1 MDLLCAVAYPTHTQ
15 DGPSPVLKI
24 PVATWIANAAAC
36 LSSRYGEVTAQA
48 QHAACSRQTAYD
60 HAQKVQAAVEAE
72 HAGGPTRQQL
82 RDQLQALRH
91 ENTQL
96 WAWLEQTI
104 DFPETRRQQFTITA
118 AAMGL
123 SLNQIGVLLAII
135 LGAAARPSRSALHRI
150 VQAAGRRAGQVLAAL
165 DRSCRALILVGCLD
179 EIFFHGRPVLVGVEP
194 ASHVW
199 FLGTRAADR
208 SGATWLK
215 ALHPWTALEFLV
227 ADAGTGL
234 QNGIARLQQER
245 RAAEQTVPENG
256 LDVFHTTQ
264 EAQRVLRA
272 QWQRVERL
280 WEQAETAEAAA
291 RHAGQQGQDGRGPAA
306 RVRSAWKRAVAAFQ
320 AYERGAAGWTLAR
333 SALAVFGPE
342 GRLNDRDG
350 ARQRIAAALPL
361 LAGRD
366 WSKVRTFL
374 ETATSLTFLDRLHRQ
389 LEQAEPDPVLR
400 TELVRLWWLRR
411 QRPRVGIAAVPGG
424 SGHVAHLVQMMIC
437 QKHSAGW
444 AASYR
449 RVSRVLR
456 QTVRASSAV
465 EGMNSVLRMHQARH
479 RTVTQE
485 LLDLK
490 RLYWN
495 SRPFREG
502 KRKGRCPYEL
512 LGLGLPS
519 SDFWTLLHR
528 PLPEPQ
534 VT

>member
-1 MDLLCAVAYPTHTQ
+1 M
-15 DGPSPVLKI
+15 LKI

-36 LSSRYGEVTAQA
+36 LCGRFGAVTAQA

-72 HAGGPTRQQL
+72 HAGGPTRRQL
-82 RDQLQALRH
+82 LAEVQALRH

-104 DFPETRRQQFTITA
+104 DFPEVRRQQFTITA

-123 SLNQIGVLLAII
+123 SLNQSGVLLAIV
-135 LGAAARPSRSALHRI
+135 LGDVARPSRSALHRI
-150 VQAAGRRAGQVLAAL
+150 VPAAGRRAGQVLAAL
-165 DRSCRALILVGCLD
+165 DRQCRALLLVGCLD
-179 EIFFHGRPVLVGVEP
+179 EIFFPGRPILVGVEP
-194 ASHVW
+194 ASRVW

-208 SGATWLK
+208 TGPTWLK
-215 ALHPWTALEFLV
+215 AVRPWTALEFLV

-234 QNGIARLQQER
+234 QNGIAQVQQER
-245 RAAEQTVPENG
+245 RAAEQAVPESG
-256 LDVFHTTQ
+256 LDVFPTTQ
-264 EAQRVLRA
+264 EAQRVLRTH
-272 QWQRVERL
+272 WQRVERL
-280 WEQAETAEAAA
+280 WEEAETAAAAA
-291 RHAGQQGQDGRGPAA
+291 RRAGQQGQDGRGPAA
-306 RVRSAWKRAVAAFQ
+306 RVRAAWKRATAAFQ

-333 SALAVFGPE
+333 PALAVFRPE

-350 ARQRIAAALPL
+350 ARQQIAAALPL

-366 WSKVRTFL
+366 WSKVRTFW
-374 ETATSLTFLDRLHRQ
+374 EAHASLTFLDRLHRQ
-389 LEQAEPDPVLR
+389 LEQAEPDPMLR
-400 TELVRLWWLRR
+400 TELVRWWWLRR
-411 QRPRVGIAAVPGG
+411 QRPQVGTAGVPGG
-424 SGHVAHLVQMMIC
+424 SGHVAHLVQMMVC
-437 QKHSAGW
+437 QKHSTSW

-456 QTVRASSAV
+456 ETVRASSAV

-479 RTVTQE
+479 RTMTQE

-502 KRKGRCPYEL
+502 KRKGRSPYEL
-512 LGLGLPS
+512 LGLELPS
-519 SDFWTLLHR
+519 SDFWTLLKM

>member
-1 MDLLCAVAYPTHTQ
+1 M
-15 DGPSPVLKI
+15 LKI

-36 LSSRYGEVTAQA
+36 LCGRSGEVTAQA

-82 RDQLQALRH
+82 LDQLHALRH

-104 DFPETRRQQFTITA
+104 DFPEIRQQQFTTTA

-135 LGAAARPSRSALHRI
+135 GGAVARPSRSTLHRI
-150 VQAAGRRAGQVLAAL
+150 VQAAGRRAGHVLTAL
-165 DRSCRALILVGCLD
+165 DRQCRALILVGCLD

-194 ASHVW
+194 LSRVW

-208 SGATWLK
+208 TGPTWQK

-227 ADAGTGL
+227 ADAGKGL
-234 QNGIARLQQER
+234 QNGIALLQQER
-245 RAAEQTVPENG
+245 RAAAETVPENA
-256 LDVFHTTQ
+256 LDIFHTTQ
-264 EAQRVLRA
+264 EAQRVLRQ

-280 WEQAETAEAAA
+280 WEAAEAADA
-291 RHAGQQGQDGRGPAA
+291 HAHRAGQQGQDRRGPAA
-306 RVRSAWKRAVAAFQ
+306 RARRAWNRASAAFQ
-320 AYERGAAGWTLAR
+320 AYERSAAGWRPAR
-333 SALAVFGPE
+333 TALAVFRPE
-342 GRLNDRDG
+342 GRLNDRAW
-350 ARQRIAAALPL
+350 ARQQIAVAAPL
-361 LAGRD
+361 LDGRD
-366 WSKVRTFL
+366 WSKVRGFL
-374 ETATSLTFLDRLHRQ
+374 EAAESQTFWDRLHRQ

-400 TELVRLWWLRR
+400 AELVQLWWLRR
-411 QRPRVGIAAVPGG
+411 QRPRVGTAGVPGG
-424 SGHVAHLVQMMIC
+424 SGHVAHLVQLMVC

-444 AASYR
+444 APSYR
-449 RVSRVLR
+449 RVARVLR

-465 EGMNSVLRMHQARH
+465 EGMNSVWRMHQARH

-512 LGLGLPS
+512 LGLELPS
-519 SDFWTLLHR
+519 SDFWTLLKM
-528 PLPEPQ
+528 PVPEPQ

>member
-1 MDLLCAVAYPTHTQ
+1 M
-15 DGPSPVLKI
+15 LKI

-36 LSSRYGEVTAQA
+36 SRGPHGAVTAQA
-48 QHAACSRQTAYD
+48 QMAGCSRQTAYD
-60 HAQKVQAAVEAE
+60 HAQKVHAAVEAE

-82 RDQLQALRH
+82 LDRLRVLRH

-104 DFPETRRQQFTITA
+104 DFPETRRQEFTVTA

-123 SLNQIGVLLAII
+123 SLNQIGGLLALV
-135 LGAAARPSRSALHRI
+135 LGVAARPSRSALHRI
-150 VQAAGRRAGQVLAAL
+150 VQAAGRRAGRVLTIL
-165 DRSCRALILVGCLD
+165 DAQCHALILVGCLD

-194 ASHVW
+194 TSRVW
-199 FLGTRAADR
+199 FLGARAADR
-208 SGATWLK
+208 TGGAWLK
-215 ALHPWTALEFLV
+215 ALRPWAASEYVV
-227 ADAGTGL
+227 ADAGKGL
-234 QNGIARLQQER
+234 QSGIALLRRGR
-245 RAAEQTVPENG
+245 RAAGQTVPENA
-256 LDVFHTTQ
+256 LDIFHTAQ
-264 EAQRVLRA
+264 EAQRVLRR

-280 WEQAETAEAAA
+280 WEAAEAAEA
-291 RHAGQQGQDGRGPAA
+291 QGHRAGQQGQDRRGPAA
-306 RVRSAWKRAVAAFQ
+306 RARRAWGRAIAAFR
-320 AYERGAAGWTLAR
+320 AYERGEAGWMQAR
-333 SALAVFGPE
+333 AALAVFRPDGC
-342 GRLNDRDG
+342 LNDRLWARLQIAG
-350 ARQRIAAALPL
+350 ASPL
-361 LAGRD
+361 LCGGD
-366 WSKVRTFL
+366 WSKVRGFL
-374 ETATSLTFLDRLHRQ
+374 EAAESQTFLDRLHRQ
-389 LEQAEPDPVLR
+389 LEQAEPDTALR

-411 QRPRVGIAAVPGG
+411 QRPRAGAAAVPGG
-424 SGHVAHLVQMMIC
+424 SGHVAHLVQMVIC
-437 QKHSAGW
+437 QRRAAGW

-485 LLDLK
+485 MLDLK

-512 LGLGLPS
+512 LGQRLPS
-519 SDFWTLLHR
+519 YDFWALLKM
-528 PLPEPQ
+528 PVPEPQ

>member
-1 MDLLCAVAYPTHTQ
+1 M
-15 DGPSPVLKI
+15 LKI

-36 LSSRYGEVTAQA
+36 LCGRYGEVTAQA
-48 QHAACSRQTAYD
+48 QHATCSRQTAYD
-60 HAQKVQAAVEAE
+60 HAQKVQAAIEAE

-82 RDQLQALRH
+82 LDQLQALRH

-96 WAWLEQTI
+96 WAWLEQTV
-104 DFPETRRQQFTITA
+104 DFPEARRQQFTITA

-135 LGAAARPSRSALHRI
+135 LGAVARPGRSTLHRI
-150 VQAAGRRAGQVLAAL
+150 VQAAGRRAGRVLAAL
-165 DRSCRALILVGCLD
+165 DRQCRALILVGCLD

-194 ASHVW
+194 ASRVW

-215 ALHPWTALEFLV
+215 ALRPWTALEFLV
-227 ADAGTGL
+227 ADAGKGL
-234 QNGIARLQQER
+234 QNGIALLQQER
-245 RAAEQTVPENG
+245 RAAEQTVPEDG
-256 LDVFHTTQ
+256 LDVFHTTR

-306 RVRSAWKRAVAAFQ
+306 RARAAWARAVAAFQ
-320 AYERGAAGWTLAR
+320 ASERSAAGWTLAR
-333 SALAVFGPE
+333 PALAVFRPE
-342 GRLNDRDG
+342 GCLNDRDG
-350 ARQRIAAALPL
+350 ARQQIAAALPL

-374 ETATSLTFLDRLHRQ
+374 EAATSLTFLDRLHRQ

-411 QRPRVGIAAVPGG
+411 QRPRVGVAAVPGG

-449 RVSRVLR
+449 RVARVLR

-479 RTVTQE
+479 RTMTHTDPGKF
-485 LLDLK
+485 LPDLP
-490 RLYWN
+490 RNLPIGQDEAIRPSARRPHRCSSPITRPWN
-495 SRPFREG
+495 NSTI
-502 KRKGRCPYEL
+502 
-512 LGLGLPS
+512 S
-519 SDFWTLLHR
+519 S
-528 PLPEPQ
+528 
-534 VT
+534 